1 MDIRKLLFEMT
12 LQEKLGQLTQ
22 LNAIFFKHD
31 NTADITGPVSRLGIE
46 EEDALYSGS
55 TLNFI
60 GAKDMKEIQD
70 IAMAAQPHKIPLLF
84 MQDVIHGYR
93 TIYPIPLA
101 MGCTFDEE
109 LVEECARMSG
119 KEAAVSGVHVTF
131 SPMLDLVRD
140 ARWGRVME
148 STGEDPCLNGRLG
161 AAFVRGYQGDALQ
174 GKYDIAACVKHF
186 AAYGAPEAGRDYN
199 AVELS
204 EHTLRET
211 YLPGYRACIDAGV
224 EMIMPSFNTVGGVPS
239 TCNRLLLR
247 KILRDEW
254 EFDGIVISDYNAY
267 REMIRHGV
275 AENDKHAAELAI
287 NAGCDIEMMSATT
300 YLHAEA
306 LLAEGKLKMADI
318 DRAVLR
324 VLDLKNR
331 LGLFENP
338 YRAANEQEE
347 AQLHLC
353 PEHRALV
360 RRAAEEASVLLKNE
374 GVLPFDKQ
382 AKKIAVIGPFAKE
395 KGIKGFW
402 SCAGRDEDC
411 VTVLAGVRALL
422 PDAEVATV
430 RGCSWELGETEV
442 PDLDEAIELASEADA
457 VVLCLGEY
465 QEHTGEGNSRATL
478 TLSPAQLALARAV
491 IKHNKN
497 TAAVV
502 FGGRPL
508 VLTELAE
515 IAPAILYVWQP
526 GTEGGNAVARLLF
539 GDANPSGKLSMTF
552 PYAEGQCPIYYS
564 HMHTGRP
571 VKNPKEITKSG
582 YCSRYLDTPVAPL
595 YPFGHGLSYNT
606 YTYDNFTVSDDKLT
620 PDTPLEIAV
629 TVKNE
634 GKYTGKE
641 IVQLYIRDKFASVA
655 RPVLELKDFVKPE
668 LEPGESVAVIF
679 TLTEEDLR
687 FHTADGSFAS
697 ESGEIEV
704 FVGPDSE
711 HLMSATVY
719 LDK

>member
-1 MDIRKLLFEMT
+1 MDIRKLLADMT
-12 LQEKLGQLTQ
+12 LEEKLGQLTQ
-22 LNAIFFKHD
+22 LNAIFFKKD
-31 NTADITGPVSRLGIE
+31 NTVDITGPVSRLGIAE
-46 EEDALYSGS
+46 EEALLSGS

-70 IAMAAQPHKIPLLF
+70 IALAHQPHKIPLLF

-93 TIYPIPLA
+93 TIYPIPLG

-148 STGEDPCLNGRLG
+148 STGEDPHLNGRLG
-161 AAFVRGYQGDALQ
+161 AAFVRGYQGDDLT

-199 AVELS
+199 AVEMS

-239 TCNRLLLR
+239 TCNRLLLDR
-247 KILRDEW
+247 ILRKEW
-254 EFDGIVISDYNAY
+254 QFDGIVISDYNAY
-267 REMIRHGV
+267 REMIKHGV
-275 AENDKHAAELAI
+275 AEDDKHAAELAI

-300 YLHAEA
+300 YLHAKE
-306 LLAEGKLKMADI
+306 LLDEGKITMEQI

-324 VLDLKNR
+324 VLDLKDR

-338 YRAANEQEE
+338 YRAASEDEE
-347 AQLHLC
+347 KALHLC
-353 PEHRALV
+353 PAHRDLAC
-360 RRAAEEASVLLKNE
+360 RAAEEASVLLKNE
-374 GVLPFDKQ
+374 GVLPFDKSVR
-382 AKKIAVIGPFAKE
+382 KVAVIGPFAKE
-395 KGIKGFW
+395 QGIKGFW
-402 SCAGRDEDC
+402 ACAGRDEDC
-411 VTVLAGVRALL
+411 VTVLSGIRALL

-442 PDLDEAIELASEADA
+442 PDLEEAIELSSEADA

-465 QEHTGEGNSRATL
+465 QQHTGEGNSRATL
-478 TLSPAQLALARAV
+478 TLSPAQMKLAEAV

-497 TAAVV
+497 TAAVI

-508 VLTELAE
+508 VLTDLAQ
-515 IAPAILYVWQP
+515 IVPAMLYVWQP
-526 GTEGGNAVARLLF
+526 GTEGGNAVANLLF
-539 GDANPSGKLSMTF
+539 GEVNPSGKLSMTF

-571 VKNPKEITKSG
+571 VKRPKTVYEGG
-582 YCSRYLDTPVAPL
+582 YSSRYLDVPVAPL
-595 YPFGHGLSYNT
+595 YAFGHGLSYTT
-606 YTYDNFTVSDDKLT
+606 YAYDQLILSDEVMT
-620 PDTPLEIAV
+620 PAAPLEIGV
-629 TVKNE
+629 TVTNT
-634 GKYTGKE
+634 GTRAGKE
-641 IVQLYIRDKFASVA
+641 TVQLYIRDKVASVA
-655 RPVLELKDFVKPE
+655 RPVLELKDFAKLE
-668 LEPGESVAVIF
+668 LAPGESAAVIF
-679 TLTEEDLR
+679 TLTEEDLA
-687 FHTADGSFAS
+687 FHTADGTFAA
-697 ESGEIEV
+697 ERGEFEV
-704 FVGPDSE
+704 FVGPNSE
-711 HLMSATVY
+711 ELLQATFRFE
-719 LDK
+719 K